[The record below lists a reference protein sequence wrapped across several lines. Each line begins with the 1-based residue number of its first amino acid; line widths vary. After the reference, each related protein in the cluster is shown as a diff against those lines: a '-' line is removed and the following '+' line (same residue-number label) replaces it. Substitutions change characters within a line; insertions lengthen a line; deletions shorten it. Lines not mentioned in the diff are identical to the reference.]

1 MDKCDERRQLSV
13 EQERALELIILGQND
28 REVAE
33 SLSIARQTVH
43 KWRNYNPLFVA
54 NLNAIRQDLWDSQKE
69 RIRCLSARALDVL
82 QEDLESENLRLR
94 QAAAVHIWKSGRL
107 YGEGVK
113 PNNEITEMEVHHSWQ
128 LQSWRFYPE
137 DGLC

>member
-54 NLNAIRQDLWDSQKE
+54 NLNAIRQDLWDSQT
-69 RIRCLSARALDVL
+69 IRAFSHGD
-82 QEDLESENLRLR
+82 
-94 QAAAVHIWKSGRL
+94 K
-107 YGEGVK
+107 
-113 PNNEITEMEVHHSWQ
+113 VHHSF
-128 LQSWRFYPE
+128 LIDISPQSGRMSPTQR
-137 DGLC
+137 

>member
-54 NLNAIRQDLWDSQKE
+54 NLNAIRQNLWGSETIRAFSHGDKEHHTFQIDISAESVTISAIQKIME
-69 RIRCLSARALDVL
+69 LRRCCGRPR
-82 QEDLESENLRLR
+82 LEW
-94 QAAAVHIWKSGRL
+94 I
-107 YGEGVK
+107 
-113 PNNEITEMEVHHSWQ
+113 
-128 LQSWRFYPE
+128 
-137 DGLC
+137 